1 MGAQSL
7 RTRRAR
13 RSPPARRTAAS
24 SISIPY
30 RRHDPFVTLE
40 DNSVV
45 LWAASELFDLKDSRN
60 ASEAARL
67 SEQLVK
73 QNRHIFSIAQI
84 QCDREFDGRDVFL
97 RVKTG
102 NTIGAIPL
110 ISPTTGKPEY
120 GVIVKPRF
128 PWSGIGTMLAQM
140 GWRIAPTPL
149 KLDVFRGSE
158 KSIPRWVLSSMILL
172 RIHALL
178 KTLTRRFDVITE
190 YLNAPRGYVRWTEY
204 ATQSLPT
211 ANFLSIPCTFP
222 ELRQDRF
229 LLGTIRYCL
238 ERIIE
243 DLQSQVEHG
252 PFVHHLIELAHQL
265 LPAVR
270 GCPVYLPTAIQIEK
284 WLRKPLQSPS
294 YFEGLQSLQW
304 TIEKRGLAGST
315 KLEGIPWVMEMERF
329 FEAWVE
335 TVFHSIAR
343 TTGGTMK
350 VGRLR
355 QTTKPIAWDPPYI
368 GSQKSLIPDLCI
380 QWGDTTLILDAK
392 YKRHFEELQFQNW
405 WEIESVWKE
414 QHRNDLLQVLAYA
427 NLADSR
433 TIISCLVYPCT
444 SDTWLRLKEAG
455 KLFHKAEISIG
466 QRVLYLWL
474 TASPMTATVDQ
485 VASPF
490 VQELIPLIRRGAS

>member
-1 MGAQSL
+1 MGAQPL
-7 RTRRAR
+7 RTRLTRRRPSRRRA
-13 RSPPARRTAAS
+13 ADA
-24 SISIPY
+24 SIPIPG
-30 RRHDPFVTLE
+30 RRNDSFITLE

-45 LWAASELFDLKDSRN
+45 LWAASDLFDLKDSRN
-60 ASEAARL
+60 AAEAARL
-67 SEQLVK
+67 AEQLVK
-73 QNRHIFSIAQI
+73 QNRHIFSMAQI
-84 QCDREFDGRDVFL
+84 QCDREFDGRNVFL
-97 RVKTG
+97 RIHTG

-110 ISPTTGKPEY
+110 ISPTTGKPDY

-140 GWRIAPTPL
+140 GWRIAPAPL
-149 KLDVFRGSE
+149 KLETFRGSE
-158 KSIPRWVLSSMILL
+158 KSIPRWVLSSMIVL

-178 KTLTRRFDVITE
+178 KTLARRFDVIKE
-190 YLNAPRGYVRWTEY
+190 YLNAPRGQVQWTEY

-222 ELRQDRF
+222 DLRQDRY

-238 ERIIE
+238 EQIIQ

-252 PFVHHLIELAHQL
+252 PFVHHLIELAQQL
-265 LPAVR
+265 LPTVR
-270 GCPVYLPTAIQIEK
+270 DCPVYLPTAIQMEK

-335 TVFHSIAR
+335 TVFYAIAR

-355 QTTKPIAWDPPYI
+355 QTTKPIAWDPPYM
-368 GSQKSLIPDLCI
+368 GSQKSLIPDLWI
-380 QWGDTTLILDAK
+380 QWGDTTLIIDAK

-405 WEIESVWKE
+405 GEVESTWKE

-427 NLADSR
+427 NLAESR

-444 SDTWLRLKEAG
+444 SGTWNRLKAAG
-455 KLFHKAEISIG
+455 KLFHKAEMSIG
-466 QRVLYLWL
+466 QRTLYLWL
-474 TASPMTATVDQ
+474 TASPMTATVEQ
-485 VASPF
+485 VANPF
-490 VQELIPLIRRGAS
+490 VQEVIPLLRNGA